1 MLTSTTK
8 ALLDPISDA
17 VAQLIVITAQAELGS
32 TPIPDLREYA
42 QQIAVNV
49 DMLSS
54 AGESLLDPEALAIE
68 TGGVMDVAKLQAAMT
83 DGCKQVRSA
92 AAQLVA
98 VASQLAAD
106 PLSSTGRNHLVDAT
120 RGIFAG
126 TQAILNTYDESE
138 IQKIVVVAR
147 TLPLRLTQLAAQ
159 VATTPTA
166 PDLVTHIK
174 RHAQR
179 SVFLAHLVHARVPEL
194 LHPPIAHSLAA
205 HLARLE
211 QAITAAVAAT
221 RVILAAAAAGG
232 QNGGVRVV
240 GTRHLLERHSGAFA
254 RACAGIARDVQRT
267 AMDAV
272 DEADEEDE
280 AANVA
285 WEPAAAEDA
294 RDLRDRVRAAA
305 EAAHDGD
312 RAAWTAA
319 AAHARNQVETLR
331 CALPGGTARYE
342 AALKRVEDLLCSPVP
357 LTDDEQTAVV
367 EAAEEIVR
375 DADADARKVAA
386 APVLDALV
394 AQLPA
399 RIAAAVGASA
409 DEWTNRAKQA
419 RALVQAIQDEVA
431 DRGVPLDTEAPDA
444 LTELIDC
451 LAQPEPPGA
460 PEAVQN
466 LAIHT
471 ADAIKNATK
480 DNLSTPRAVPS
491 PTDRLVSRIAEA
503 VALAETAWP
512 NAAGARATEELAA
525 LMQDMHARRV
535 LLDDATNVALD
546 KIQSVLAGTTL
557 NPADAAGL
565 LGMTLS
571 TVDQVIAAEKA
582 NRLAAKA
589 ATAASLAPAEIKAL
603 VDQVVAEV
611 TDLAA
616 VGAESWATDAPH
628 VAKTLAALRT
638 ALAARGVPVDADT
651 IRTLDALH
659 AALQDPTAP
668 SPTARVQLAGS
679 LSATADRIK
688 SAIETHARSQSHLT
702 LATTTATAS
711 TTTPAT
717 IAALANQTFA
727 HITDLTSHPGTWP
740 TAAPRAA
747 ESLASLRAE
756 LARRGVHLDPDTDR
770 ALDSITALLHLP
782 AAPNAAALGELA
794 AAAAVVADRVKA
806 ADVASRGVRA
816 GLALDALA
824 TAAVATRTLMENPK
838 DGVAGF
844 RDAARG
850 LVRVVR
856 AERCPDVVADL
867 AAHAHEVGTAA
878 EVVVEGGAGE
888 AAREYLE
895 MAVGEWTKALERAKE
910 KVVVA
915 RYEPEVMVASSAAKV
930 ERLAHQVHL
939 SKTRGAVT
947 LTSDVASLA
956 AAFRG
961 FVAAVKRE
969 ADNSSSV
976 EYVTRLARATAA
988 IDDQD
993 PNAVLAAV
1001 QDVSNAIR
1009 DEKGVHVAA
1018 LAAPNVPHVPEPEVA
1033 GEVVPP
1039 AAAPGGAVEE
1049 VAEGV
1054 GKLAVEVPVVAED
1067 VVVVEEDA
1075 PEPLSPKEAQ
1085 ANPLKAAAQELVM
1098 ETSKWSRAANPVVH
1112 TASDISSRLRELAEQ
1127 YQLDSPA
1134 AKLTLLGST
1143 REVVQLCQLLDT
1155 HIRQIVD
1162 QCTDKRLR
1170 TALARSADLIPTL
1183 AQQLK
1188 ILASVKASSPAN
1200 DLDAERG
1207 LVVCAQNLMTAV
1219 RDVLRHAEAAAL
1231 RVNVKTAATVG
1242 IAAIK
1247 FKRNLFLGK
1256 GRRAAAAAA
1265 AAEGGASPTTP
1276 APVAAAAL
1284 PTAIRASSAANAAA
1298 AATFADPSASR
1309 SRVPS
1314 AGATRTT
1321 PARTFGPSSTTS
1333 TPAEPAILE
1342 DAVGAMPV
1350 SSVRAAAAR
1359 FNVEAA
1365 RAIPAGVTASLPV
1378 SRRTS
1383 TQPLEGKDAAAA
1395 RRTPA
1400 APAMMTGTGRI
1411 ADLLTRK
1418 PAQEK

>member
-49 DMLSS
+49 DMLAS
-54 AGESLLDPEALAIE
+54 AGESLLDAEALAIE
-68 TGGVMDVAKLQAAMT
+68 TGGVIDVAKLQAAMT

-92 AAQLVA
+92 AAQLVS

-106 PLSSTGRNHLVDAT
+106 PLSPTGRNHLVDAT

-147 TLPLRLTQLAAQ
+147 ALPLRLTQLAAQ

-194 LHPPIAHSLAA
+194 LHPPIAQSLAG
-205 HLARLE
+205 HLARFE

-221 RVILAAAAAGG
+221 RVILAAAGG
-232 QNGGVRVV
+232 ENGGGSVV
-240 GTRHLLERHSGAFA
+240 GTRHLLQRHGGAFA
-254 RACAGIARDVQRT
+254 RACAGIARDVQRS
-267 AMDAV
+267 AMDV
-272 DEADEEDE
+272 LDEADEEVE

-294 RDLRDRVRAAA
+294 HELRDRVRAAA
-305 EAAHDGD
+305 NAARDGD
-312 RAAWTAA
+312 RAAWTTA
-319 AAHARNQVETLR
+319 AAHARNQVDALR
-331 CALPGGTARYE
+331 HGLSGGTARYE
-342 AALKRVEDLLCSPVP
+342 AVVKRVEDLLCAPVP
-357 LTDDEQTAVV
+357 LTDEEQTALV

-375 DADADARKVAA
+375 DADADARKAAA

-399 RIAAAVGASA
+399 RMAAAVGASA
-409 DEWTNRAKQA
+409 EEWTERAKQA
-419 RALVQAIQDEVA
+419 RALVQAIRDEVA
-431 DRGVPLDTEAPDA
+431 DRDVSLDTDTADA

-451 LAQPEPPGA
+451 LAQPEPPTT

-466 LAIHT
+466 LAIHA
-471 ADAIKNATK
+471 ADAIKNAPK
-480 DNLSTPRAVPS
+480 DNLSTPRAVLS

-503 VALAETAWP
+503 VALADVAWP
-512 NAAGARATEELAA
+512 NAAGARAAEELAA
-525 LMQDMHARRV
+525 LMQDIHARGV
-535 LLDDATNVALD
+535 PLDDATNAALD
-546 KIQSVLAGTTL
+546 KIQLVLAGTTL
-557 NPADAAGL
+557 DSADAAGL
-565 LGMTLS
+565 LAMTL
-571 TVDQVIAAEKA
+571 TAVDQVNAAEKA
-582 NRLAAKA
+582 NRLAAKGASA
-589 ATAASLAPAEIKAL
+589 ANLAPAEIKAL
-603 VDQVVAEV
+603 IDQVVAEV

-616 VGAESWATDAPH
+616 RAPKSWATDAPR

-638 ALAARGVPVDADT
+638 ALATRGVAVDADAM
-651 IRTLDALH
+651 RTLDALA
-659 AALQDPTAP
+659 AALADPTAP
-668 SPTARVQLAGS
+668 SPTARVQLTGT
-679 LSATADRIK
+679 LPATADQIK
-688 SAIETHARSQSHLT
+688 TAIDAHARSQSHLT
-702 LATTTATAS
+702 LATTT
-711 TTTPAT
+711 TTVLSPTPAT
-717 IAALANQTFA
+717 IAALANQTLA
-727 HITDLTSHPGTWP
+727 HITDLTSNPGTWP
-740 TAAPRAA
+740 TTAPRAA
-747 ESLASLRAE
+747 DELTSLRSE
-756 LARRGVHLDPDTDR
+756 LARRGVHLDADTDR
-770 ALDSITALLHLP
+770 ALDSIAVLLHLP
-782 AAPNAAALGELA
+782 TAPNVATLTELA
-794 AAAAVVADRVKA
+794 AAATAVADRVKA
-806 ADVASRGVRA
+806 ADVAFRGERA
-816 GLALDALA
+816 GVALHALA
-824 TAAVATRTLMENPK
+824 NAAVATRSLMENPK
-838 DGVAGF
+838 AGVAEF
-844 RDAARG
+844 RDAAKG

-856 AERCPDVVADL
+856 AEGCPDMAADL

-878 EVVVEGGAGE
+878 EVVAEGGVGE
-888 AAREYLE
+888 AAREYLD
-895 MAVGEWTKALERAKE
+895 MAVGEWTKALDRAKE

-947 LTSDVASLA
+947 LTSDVAALA

-969 ADNSSSV
+969 ADNSSSA
-976 EYVTRLARATAA
+976 EYVTRLAQATAA
-988 IDDQD
+988 TDDQD
-993 PNAVLAAV
+993 PNAVLAAI
-1001 QDVSNAIR
+1001 QDVSHAIR

-1018 LAAPNVPHVPEPEVA
+1018 SAAPSVPRVPEPEVA
-1033 GEVVPP
+1033 REVVAA
-1039 AAAPGGAVEE
+1039 AAAPGGGVEE
-1049 VAEGV
+1049 VTEV
-1054 GKLAVEVPVVAED
+1054 VEKLTMEVPVVPGD

-1075 PEPLSPKEAQ
+1075 PELLSPEEAQ
-1085 ANPLKAAAQELVM
+1085 ANPLKAAAQELVV
-1098 ETSKWSRAANPVVH
+1098 ETSRWSRAANPVVH

-1143 REVVQLCQLLDT
+1143 REVVQLCQMLDK
-1155 HIRQIVD
+1155 HVRQIVD

-1231 RVNVKTAATVG
+1231 RMHVKTAATVG
-1242 IAAIK
+1242 IAAIR

-1256 GRRAAAAAA
+1256 ARRAAAGA
-1265 AAEGGASPTTP
+1265 GASPTTP
-1276 APVAAAAL
+1276 APATAAATDV
-1284 PTAIRASSAANAAA
+1284 TAIRASSAANAAA
-1298 AATFADPSASR
+1298 AASANFTDPSASR

-1314 AGATRTT
+1314 ATATRTT
-1321 PARTFGPSSTTS
+1321 SARTFGPSSTTS
-1333 TPAEPAILE
+1333 APPEPAIAE

-1359 FNVEAA
+1359 FNVEAPHA
-1365 RAIPAGVTASLPV
+1365 APAGVSASVPV

-1383 TQPLEGKDAAAA
+1383 TQPLEGKDSAAA
-1395 RRTPA
+1395 RCTPA
-1400 APAMMTGTGRI
+1400 APAMMKGTGRI

>member
-32 TPIPDLREYA
+32 APIPDLREYA

-49 DMLSS
+49 DMLAS
-54 AGESLLDPEALAIE
+54 AGESLLDAEALAIE
-68 TGGVMDVAKLQAAMT
+68 TGGVMDVAKLQAAMA

-92 AAQLVA
+92 AAQLVT

-106 PLSSTGRNHLVDAT
+106 PLSPTGRNHLVDAT

-174 RHAQR
+174 RHAQQ

-221 RVILAAAAAGG
+221 RVILAAAGG
-232 QNGGVRVV
+232 GEIGGGSVV
-240 GTRHLLERHSGAFA
+240 GTRHLLERHGGAFA

-280 AANVA
+280 GANVA

-294 RDLRDRVRAAA
+294 CELRDRVRAAA
-305 EAAHDGD
+305 EAARDGD

-319 AAHARNQVETLR
+319 AVHARNQVDALR
-331 CALPGGTARYE
+331 HGLPGRTAQYE
-342 AALKRVEDLLCSPVP
+342 AALKRVEDLLWAPVP
-357 LTDDEQTAVV
+357 LTADEQTALI

-375 DADADARKVAA
+375 DADADARKAAA

-399 RIAAAVGASA
+399 QIAAAVGAPA
-409 DEWTNRAKQA
+409 DKWTDRAAQA

-431 DRGVPLDTEAPDA
+431 DRGVPLDNDAAVA
-444 LTELIDC
+444 LTKLIDC
-451 LAQPEPPGA
+451 LAQPEPPVD

-471 ADAIKNATK
+471 ANAIKGATQA
-480 DNLSTPRAVPS
+480 NLSTPRAVLS

-503 VALAETAWP
+503 VALAYVAWP
-512 NAAGARATEELAA
+512 NAAGARAAEELTA
-525 LMQDMHARRV
+525 LMQDMHARGV
-535 LLDDATNVALD
+535 PLDDATTAALEQ
-546 KIQSVLAGTTL
+546 IQSVLAGTTL
-557 NPADAAGL
+557 DAADAAGL
-565 LGMTLS
+565 LAMTLS
-571 TVDQVIAAEKA
+571 AVDQVHAAEKA
-582 NRLAAKA
+582 HRVAAKA
-589 ATAASLAPAEIKAL
+589 ASAASLAPAEIKAL

-611 TDLAA
+611 ADLASA
-616 VGAESWATDAPH
+616 APEIWATNAPR

-638 ALAARGVPVDADT
+638 ALATRGVHVDADAM
-651 IRTLDALH
+651 RTLDALH
-659 AALQDPTAP
+659 AALHDSTAP
-668 SPTARVQLAGS
+668 SPTSRVQLAGAV
-679 LSATADRIK
+679 SAAADRIK
-688 SAIETHARSQSHLT
+688 TAIDTHARSQSHLT
-702 LATTTATAS
+702 LATTTTALTS
-711 TTTPAT
+711 TPAT
-717 IAALANQTFA
+717 ITALANQTLA
-727 HITDLTSHPGTWP
+727 HITDLTSNPGTWP
-740 TAAPRAA
+740 TAAPHAA
-747 ESLASLRAE
+747 DELASLRSE

-770 ALDSITALLHLP
+770 ALDSIAALLHLP
-782 AAPNAAALGELA
+782 TAPNAAALADLA
-794 AAAAVVADRVKA
+794 AAATAVADRVKA
-806 ADVASRGVRA
+806 ADVASRGERA

-824 TAAVATRTLMENPK
+824 SAAVATRSLVENPK
-838 DGVAGF
+838 EGAAGF

-856 AERCPDVVADL
+856 AEGCPDVAANL

-878 EVVVEGGAGE
+878 EVVAEGGAGE

-895 MAVGEWTKALERAKE
+895 MAVGAWTKALDRAKE

-947 LTSDVASLA
+947 LTSDVAALA

-976 EYVTRLARATAA
+976 EYVTRLAQATAA

-1001 QDVSNAIR
+1001 QDVSHAIR

-1018 LAAPNVPHVPEPEVA
+1018 SAALDVPHVPEPEVS
-1033 GEVVPP
+1033 GEVVAA
-1039 AAAPGGAVEE
+1039 AAAPGSGVED

-1054 GKLAVEVPVVAED
+1054 AKLAVEVPVVPED

-1075 PEPLSPKEAQ
+1075 PELLSPEEAQ
-1085 ANPLKAAAQELVM
+1085 ANPLKAAAQELVV

-1112 TASDISSRLRELAEQ
+1112 TAADISSRLRELAEQ

-1143 REVVQLCQLLDT
+1143 REVVQLCQMLDT
-1155 HIRQIVD
+1155 HVRQIVD

-1231 RVNVKTAATVG
+1231 RVHVKTAATVG
-1242 IAAIK
+1242 IAAIR

-1256 GRRAAAAAA
+1256 ARRAGTGA
-1265 AAEGGASPTTP
+1265 GVGASPTAPVP
-1276 APVAAAAL
+1276 APAAAGT
-1284 PTAIRASSAANAAA
+1284 TAIRASSAANAAA
-1298 AATFADPSASR
+1298 AAMAGTPASR

-1321 PARTFGPSSTTS
+1321 SARTSGLSSTTS
-1333 TPAEPAILE
+1333 TPAEPAIPE

-1365 RAIPAGVTASLPV
+1365 RATPPGVTASV
-1378 SRRTS
+1378 SASRRTS

-1395 RRTPA
+1395 RRTSA
-1400 APAMMTGTGRI
+1400 APAMMGSGRI